1 MLQVLRFLL
10 KITADFLKMLFT
22 IDVGDGMNLG
32 LVLCIVFIFLPLVLS
47 VVNFLKGNKDFC
59 LVETKPLIPHLKT
72 EYGVQFL
79 PDECF
84 GAGFYAAV
92 LKKIK

>member
-10 KITADFLKMLFT
+10 KITADFLNMLFT

-47 VVNFLKGNKDFC
+47 VVNFLKGTLIDELDDGYDFTTRNKD
-59 LVETKPLIPHLKT
+59 
-72 EYGVQFL
+72 
-79 PDECF
+79 
-84 GAGFYAAV
+84 
-92 LKKIK
+92 KKERYKK

>member
-47 VVNFLKGNKDFC
+47 VVKFLKATLIDELDEGYDFTTRNKD
-59 LVETKPLIPHLKT
+59 
-72 EYGVQFL
+72 
-79 PDECF
+79 
-84 GAGFYAAV
+84 
-92 LKKIK
+92 KKERHKK

>member
-32 LVLCIVFIFLPLVLS
+32 LVLCIV
-47 VVNFLKGNKDFC
+47 NFLKGTLIDELDEGYDFTTRNKD
-59 LVETKPLIPHLKT
+59 
-72 EYGVQFL
+72 
-79 PDECF
+79 
-84 GAGFYAAV
+84 
-92 LKKIK
+92 KKERHKK

>member
-47 VVNFLKGNKDFC
+47 VVNFLKGTLIDQLDEGYDFTTRNKD
-59 LVETKPLIPHLKT
+59 
-72 EYGVQFL
+72 
-79 PDECF
+79 
-84 GAGFYAAV
+84 
-92 LKKIK
+92 KKERHKK

>member
-10 KITADFLKMLFT
+10 KITTDFLKMLFT

-47 VVNFLKGNKDFC
+47 VVNFLKGTLIDELDEDYDFTTRNKD
-59 LVETKPLIPHLKT
+59 
-72 EYGVQFL
+72 
-79 PDECF
+79 
-84 GAGFYAAV
+84 
-92 LKKIK
+92 KKERHKK